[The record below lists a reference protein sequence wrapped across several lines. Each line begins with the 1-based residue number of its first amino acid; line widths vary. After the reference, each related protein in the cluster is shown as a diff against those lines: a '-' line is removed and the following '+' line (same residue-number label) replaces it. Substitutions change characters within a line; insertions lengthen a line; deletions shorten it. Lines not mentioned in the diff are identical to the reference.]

1 MENFSDYADIFY
13 NVLSTITPIL
23 VAIIGVIQNRTIK
36 NEKEYRKLREE
47 KELLEQQQKEELE
60 RKHDERLLNLETSIS
75 KVNEDVVFLKERMNI
90 QKLEHQL
97 SNLYILNEFN
107 FEYVRSISN
116 IVVMVGETLISTNI
130 LDEKSKDRLQ
140 DEVNNHKEKEHK
152 LANELYKVLV

>member
-75 KVNEDVVFLKERMNI
+75 KVNEEVVFLKERMNI